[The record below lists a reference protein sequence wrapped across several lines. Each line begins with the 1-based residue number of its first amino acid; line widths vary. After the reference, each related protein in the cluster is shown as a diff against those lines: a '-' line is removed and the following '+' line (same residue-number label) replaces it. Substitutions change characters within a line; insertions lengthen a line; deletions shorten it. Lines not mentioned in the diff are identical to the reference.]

1 MASVHRILLEKP
13 DFAPGQEIRIE
24 ADEAHHAARSKRLRP
39 GDPVELLNG
48 NGLRAQATIEEIA
61 RDRTGP
67 VLRLRILSAETVR
80 PVSPRLTVMAA
91 TPKGGRADELVDS
104 LAQVGAAAWRPLITA
119 RTVVDPRPTKLDR
132 LSRVALEAAK
142 QSGRAWMLQVG
153 PPITLAQALADT
165 HAAPGKTLVLADASG
180 GPYEP
185 SGDPEI
191 HLLIGPEGGFEPAEL
206 ALARDAAAQIASF
219 GPHVMRIE
227 TAAVAAAAIVLAA
240 EHAHLPEG
248 ATMTTRHG

>member
-1 MASVHRILLEKP
+1 MASVHRILLEMP
-13 DFAPGQEIRIE
+13 DFAPGEAVRID
-24 ADEAHHAARSKRLRP
+24 ADEARHAAHSKRLRA

-48 NGLRAQATIEEIA
+48 RGLRAQATIEQVA
-61 RDRTGP
+61 RERAGP
-67 VLRLRILSAETVR
+67 ILHLRILAAQTVP

-104 LAQVGAAAWRPLITA
+104 LAQVGAACWRPLLAA

-132 LSRVALEAAK
+132 LARLAIEAAK
-142 QSGRAWMLQVG
+142 QSGRAWMLQIG
-153 PPITLAQALADT
+153 PPITLAQALAET
-165 HAAPGKTLVLADASG
+165 QAAPGKALVLADASG
-180 GPYEP
+180 GPYQP
-185 SGDPEI
+185 TNAPEI

-219 GPHVMRIE
+219 GPHIMRIE
-227 TAAVAAAAIVLAA
+227 TATVAAAAVVLAA
-240 EHAHLPEG
+240 EHAQLPER